1 MPNAMPWPWGE
12 GHPDEGPDGD
22 VAVTVW
28 HVGDGTRSTRP
39 ETTGCPN
46 GTTPL
51 PSSAARVAGTR
62 PSPPPG
68 APPLVARVPCSANP
82 GGLGTWLGSGCVS
95 REGRGGW
102 LPRRQPDRRRPRE
115 RDDACCPPDLGRLRG
130 AGRPALEQALGSG

>member
-95 REGRGGW
+95 REGGEAGCPVDNPTAVAHANGTTLVAHRTWGGFGVLVAPHW
-102 LPRRQPDRRRPRE
+102 SRP
-115 RDDACCPPDLGRLRG
+115 
-130 AGRPALEQALGSG
+130 